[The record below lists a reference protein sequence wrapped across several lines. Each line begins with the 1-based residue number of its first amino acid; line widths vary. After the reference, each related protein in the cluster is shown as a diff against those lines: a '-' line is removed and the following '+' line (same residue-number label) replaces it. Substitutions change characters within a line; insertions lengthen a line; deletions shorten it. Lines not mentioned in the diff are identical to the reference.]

1 MVEGEERRLLLAIS
15 RRKEKGQ
22 SAANETARL
31 RDKQRQVAKLKPRR
45 DRNRGASDADDRLAG
60 KRF

>member
-31 RDKQRQVAKLKPRR
+31 RDKQRQVAKLKPKR
-45 DRNRGASDADDRLAG
+45 DRNRGASNEVDE
-60 KRF
+60 